1 MTKQYVIEY
10 DEQISVWQRM
20 RRTVEV
26 PDDYD
31 VKANLKEAIEEYAI
45 DSELVEHFYDTEE
58 HTEYDFSNAEI
69 DGCRIAHQKR

>member
-10 DEQISVWQRM
+10 DEQITVWQHM

-26 PDDYD
+26 PDGYD

-58 HTEYDFSNAEI
+58 HLKYDFYNAEI
-69 DGCRIAHQKR
+69 DGNRIYEDKL